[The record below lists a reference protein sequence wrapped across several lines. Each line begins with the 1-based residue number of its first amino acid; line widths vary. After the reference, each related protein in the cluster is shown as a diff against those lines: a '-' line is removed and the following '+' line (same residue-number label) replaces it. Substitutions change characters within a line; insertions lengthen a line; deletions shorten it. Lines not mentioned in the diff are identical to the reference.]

1 MHRDLIGARSYELEI
16 LEFFGPVAAHAQ
28 FLTGPIAMND
38 VILDLSGI
46 EKHYQNGDTVVRALD
61 GVSLKIHSGEFVAIM
76 GQSGSGKSTL
86 MNIIGCLDRPTSG
99 SYRVLGKEAAN
110 LSADELAAL
119 RRETFGFVFQ
129 RYNLLATATA
139 GENVEIPSVYAG
151 LPKQKRSQR
160 ANRLL
165 QRLGMADR
173 TDHRPAELSGGQQ
186 QRVAIARALVNDP
199 PVILADEPTGA
210 LDSKSG
216 DEVLVLL
223 KELHAEGRTIILITH
238 AETVAQHASRIVRIQ
253 DGQILEDSGV
263 VRKETSS
270 PVDTELNL
278 KSAVTL
284 AASIHEA
291 LVTAWR
297 SLRVNIFRTVLTLLG
312 IIIGVAAVVAMLAVG
327 EGSRQKVLD
336 RISSFGT
343 NLMLIRPGAAGIR
356 NAGDIVTLIPE
367 DAAAIRALPNIE
379 TALPER
385 SGRMTVRF
393 GNRDYQTSVQGTG
406 EDFPKARDWKV
417 ADGQFFNADDMK
429 QYAPVVVLGRT
440 VAKTLFPDGGE
451 VVGNYVLLKNVP
463 FLVIGVMS
471 EKGASPNGSDQDDV
485 IFTPINTGL
494 VRLFGKS
501 YLSSIT
507 IKVADAGDIVATQE
521 RVENLLRERHRTE
534 DFSVRNMASFL
545 QAAMETQDTFTLL
558 LGTVAA
564 ISLLVGGIGVMN
576 IMLVS
581 VVERTREIGIRMA
594 TGARMRDILLQF
606 NIEAAVVCAAGGL
619 LGILVGVA
627 AGMIL
632 RYSGMS
638 VIFSLTP
645 AVLAFACA
653 SATGLIFGYLPAR
666 KAARLDPVVA
676 LASE

>member
-1 MHRDLIGARSYELEI
+1 MNRKI
-16 LEFFGPVAAHAQ
+16 LELKEIH
-28 FLTGPIAMND
+28 
-38 VILDLSGI
+38 
-46 EKHYQNGDTVVRALD
+46 KHYQNGDATVRALD
-61 GVSLKIHSGEFVAIM
+61 GVSLTIHRGEFVAIM
-76 GQSGSGKSTL
+76 GQSGSGKTTL

-99 SYRVLGKEAAN
+99 SYLVLGKEAAH
-110 LSADELAAL
+110 LSPDELAAL

-160 ANRLL
+160 ARGLL
-165 QRLGMADR
+165 QRVGLGDR

-216 DEVLVLL
+216 EEVLTWL
-223 KELHAEGRTIILITH
+223 KQLHGEGRTIILITH
-238 AETVAQHASRIVRIQ
+238 AENVAQHASRIVRIQ
-253 DGQILEDSGV
+253 DGRIFEDSGFSD
-263 VRKETSS
+263 KGTAKT
-270 PVDTELNL
+270 TEDDNRDQTNG
-278 KSAVTL
+278 VTL
-284 AASIHEA
+284 SASLQAA

-297 SLRVNIFRTVLTLLG
+297 SLQVNLFRTILTLLG

-336 RISSFGT
+336 RISAFGT

-356 NAGDIVTLIPE
+356 NTGDIITLVPE
-367 DAAAIRALPNIE
+367 DAAAIKALPNVE

-385 SGRMTVRF
+385 SGRMTVRY
-393 GNRDYQTSVQGTG
+393 GSIDYQTTAQGTG
-406 EDFPKARDWKV
+406 EDFPSARDWKV
-417 ADGQFFNADDMK
+417 AEGQFFNADDMK
-429 QYAPVVVLGRT
+429 AYAPVVVLGRT
-440 VAKTLFPDGGE
+440 VAKTLFPDGGSP
-451 VVGNYVLLKNVP
+451 VGKYVLLKNVP
-463 FLVIGVMS
+463 FQVIGVMT

-485 IFTPINTGL
+485 IFVPINTGMI
-494 VRLFGKS
+494 RLFGKN

-507 IKVADAGDIVATQE
+507 IKVIDASDIDATQA
-521 RVENLLRERHRTE
+521 RVETLLKARHRTE
-534 DFSVRNMASFL
+534 DFSVRNMASIL

-606 NIEAAVVCAAGGL
+606 NIEAAVVCAAGGV
-619 LGILVGVA
+619 LGILVGII
-627 AGMIL
+627 AGLVL
-632 RYSGMS
+632 RYSGMT
-638 VIFSLTP
+638 VIFSATP

-666 KAARLDPVVA
+666 KAARLDPVIA

>member
-1 MHRDLIGARSYELEI
+1 MSALI
-16 LEFFGPVAAHAQ
+16 LE
-28 FLTGPIAMND
+28 LTD
-38 VILDLSGI
+38 VH
-46 EKHYQNGDTVVRALD
+46 KHYQNGDTTVRALD
-61 GVSLKIHSGEFVAIM
+61 GVSLSIERGEFVAIM

-110 LSADELAAL
+110 LSPDELAAL

-151 LPKQKRSQR
+151 LAKHKRTER
-160 ANRLL
+160 AVKLL
-165 QRLGMADR
+165 ERLGLGDR

-210 LDSKSG
+210 LDSHSG
-216 DEVLVLL
+216 DEVLALL
-223 KELHAEGRTIILITH
+223 KQLHAEGRTIILITH
-238 AETVAQHASRIVRIQ
+238 AENVAQHAGRIVRIQ
-253 DGQILEDSGV
+253 DGRILEDSG
-263 VRKETSS
+263 RMNEQAGSTA
-270 PVDTELNL
+270 VDDRELRQGV
-278 KSAVTL
+278 SL
-284 AASIHEA
+284 AASMQEA

-297 SLRVNIFRTVLTLLG
+297 SLRVNLFRTVLTLLG

-356 NAGDIVTLIPE
+356 NTGDIATLVPD
-367 DAAAIRALPNIE
+367 DAAAIKALPNIE
-379 TALPER
+379 AALPER
-385 SGRMTVRF
+385 SGRATVRL
-393 GNRDYQTSVQGTG
+393 GNIDYQTSVQGTG
-406 EDFPKARDWKV
+406 EDFPSARDWPV
-417 ADGQFFNADDMK
+417 GEGQFFNSDDAK
-429 QYAPVVVLGRT
+429 HYAAVVVLGRT
-440 VAKTLFPDGGE
+440 VAKTMFPNGDSP
-451 VVGNYVLLKNVP
+451 VGKYVLLKNVP
-463 FLVIGVMS
+463 FLVTGVMT
-471 EKGASPNGSDQDDV
+471 EKGASPNGTDQDDV
-485 IFTPINTGL
+485 IFVPITTGL
-494 VRLFGKS
+494 VRLFGKN

-507 IKVADAGDIVATQE
+507 IKVKDATAIEATQQT
-521 RVENLLRERHRTE
+521 VENLLRERHKTE

-606 NIEAAVVCAAGGL
+606 NIEAAVVCAAGGI
-619 LGILVGVA
+619 LGILIGIA

-632 RYSGMS
+632 RYSGMA
-638 VIFSLTP
+638 VIFSITP

-666 KAARLDPVVA
+666 KAAQLDPVIA

>member
-1 MHRDLIGARSYELEI
+1 MSTTI
-16 LEFFGPVAAHAQ
+16 LE
-28 FLTGPIAMND
+28 LTDIQ
-38 VILDLSGI
+38 
-46 EKHYQNGDTVVRALD
+46 KHYKNGDTVVRALD
-61 GVSLKIHSGEFVAIM
+61 GVSLTIKRGEFVAIM

-110 LSADELAAL
+110 LSPDELAAL

-129 RYNLLATATA
+129 KYNLLATATA

-151 LPKQKRSQR
+151 LAKHKRTER
-160 ANRLL
+160 AVSLL
-165 QRLGMADR
+165 RRLGLADR

-210 LDSKSG
+210 LDSRSG
-216 DEVLVLL
+216 DEVLALL
-223 KELHAEGRTIILITH
+223 KQLHAEGRTIILITH
-238 AETVAQHASRIVRIQ
+238 AENVAQNASRIVRIQ
-253 DGQILEDSGV
+253 DGLILDDSGV
-263 VRKETSS
+263 TA
-270 PVDTELNL
+270 DQA
-278 KSAVTL
+278 SASVAHENHDVTPGVSL
-284 AASIHEA
+284 AASMQEA

-297 SLRVNIFRTVLTLLG
+297 SLRVNLFRTVLTLLG

-356 NAGDIVTLIPE
+356 NAGDIATLVPD
-367 DAAAIRALPNIE
+367 DAAAIKALPNIE
-379 TALPER
+379 AVLPER
-385 SGRMTVRF
+385 NGRSTVRY
-393 GNRDYQTSVQGTG
+393 GNIDYQTSVQGTG
-406 EDFPKARDWKV
+406 EDFPSARDWPV
-417 ADGQFFNADDMK
+417 AEGQFFNTEDMK
-429 QYAPVVVLGRT
+429 DYAAVIVLGKT
-440 VAKTLFPDGGE
+440 VAGTLFPNGDSP
-451 VVGNYVLLKNVP
+451 VGKYVLMRNVP
-463 FLVIGVMS
+463 FLVIGVMT
-471 EKGASPNGSDQDDV
+471 EKGASPFGSDQDDV
-485 IFTPINTGL
+485 IFVPVTTGL
-494 VRLFGKS
+494 VRLFGKN

-507 IKVADAGDIVATQE
+507 VKVQDTTDIEATQE
-521 RVENLLRERHRTE
+521 SVQNLLIARHKTE
-534 DFSVRNMASFL
+534 DFSVRNMASYL

-606 NIEAAVVCAAGGL
+606 NIEAAVVCAAGGM
-619 LGILVGVA
+619 LGILVGVG
-627 AGMIL
+627 AGLVL
-632 RYSGMS
+632 RYTGMS
-638 VIFSLTP
+638 VIFSVTP
-645 AVLAFACA
+645 AVLAFVCA

-666 KAARLDPVVA
+666 KAAQLDPVVA

>member
-1 MHRDLIGARSYELEI
+1 MSATVLEL
-16 LEFFGPVAAHAQ
+16 A
-28 FLTGPIAMND
+28 D
-38 VILDLSGI
+38 VQ
-46 EKHYQNGDTVVRALD
+46 KHYHNGDATVRALD
-61 GVSLKIHSGEFVAIM
+61 GVTLNVARGEFVAIM

-99 SYRVLGKEAAN
+99 SYRVLGKEAAH
-110 LSADELAAL
+110 LSPDELAAL

-151 LPKQKRSQR
+151 LSKHKRAAHAR
-160 ANRLL
+160 NLL
-165 QRLGMADR
+165 QRLGLGDR

-216 DEVLVLL
+216 EEVLALL
-223 KELHAEGRTIILITH
+223 TKLHAEGRTIILITH
-238 AETVAQHASRIVRIQ
+238 AENVAKHASRIVQIQ
-253 DGQILEDSGV
+253 DGRIIEDSGLAPPAGAQ
-263 VRKETSS
+263 SS
-270 PVDTELNL
+270 DSDPRDYADGARLT
-278 KSAVTL
+278 
-284 AASIHEA
+284 ASLQEA

-297 SLRVNIFRTVLTLLG
+297 SLRVNLFRTVLTLLG
-312 IIIGVAAVVAMLAVG
+312 IIIGVAAVIAMLAVG

-356 NAGDIVTLIPE
+356 NAGDIVTLVPD
-367 DAAAIRALPNIE
+367 DAAAIKELPNVE

-393 GNRDYQTSVQGTG
+393 GNIDYQTMVQGTG
-406 EDFPKARDWKV
+406 EDFPSARDWKV
-417 ADGQFFNADDMK
+417 AEGQFFNADDMK

-440 VAKTLFPDGGE
+440 VAKTLFPGGGSP
-451 VVGNYVLLKNVP
+451 VGNYVLLKNVP
-463 FLVIGVMS
+463 FLVIGVMT
-471 EKGASPNGSDQDDV
+471 EKGASPGGSDQDDV
-485 IFTPINTGL
+485 IFAPINTAMI
-494 VRLFGKS
+494 RLFGKN

-507 IKVADAGDIVATQE
+507 IKVADASDIDATQE
-521 RVENLLRERHRTE
+521 RVETLLKARHRTE
-534 DFSVRNMASFL
+534 DFSVRNMASIL

-558 LGTVAA
+558 LGTVVA

-606 NIEAAVVCAAGGL
+606 NIEAAVVCAAGGV
-619 LGILVGVA
+619 LGILIGVI
-627 AGMIL
+627 AGLVL
-632 RYSGMS
+632 RYSGMA
-638 VIFSLTP
+638 VIFSVAP

-666 KAARLDPVVA
+666 QAARLDPVVA

>member
-1 MHRDLIGARSYELEI
+1 MTATI
-16 LEFFGPVAAHAQ
+16 LE
-28 FLTGPIAMND
+28 LTDIH
-38 VILDLSGI
+38 
-46 EKHYQNGDTVVRALD
+46 KHYQNGDTTVRALD
-61 GVSLKIHSGEFVAIM
+61 GVSLSIKRGEFVAIM

-110 LSADELAAL
+110 LSPDELAAL
-119 RRETFGFVFQ
+119 RRETFGFIFQ

-139 GENVEIPSVYAG
+139 QENVAIPSVYAG
-151 LPKQKRSQR
+151 LPKHERTTH
-160 ANRLL
+160 ANELL
-165 QRLGMADR
+165 QRLGLGDR

-210 LDSKSG
+210 LDSHSG
-216 DEVLVLL
+216 DEVLGLL
-223 KELHAEGRTIILITH
+223 KQLHAEGRTIILITH
-238 AETVAQHASRIVRIQ
+238 AENVAQHAGRIVRIQ
-253 DGQILEDSGV
+253 DGRILEDSGAMNERAATTAAEDDHDLSKGV
-263 VRKETSS
+263 S
-270 PVDTELNL
+270 
-278 KSAVTL
+278 L
-284 AASIHEA
+284 AASMQEA

-297 SLRVNIFRTVLTLLG
+297 SLRVNLFRTVLTLLG

-356 NAGDIVTLIPE
+356 NTGDIATLVPD
-367 DAAAIRALPNIE
+367 DAAAIKALPNIE
-379 TALPER
+379 AALPER
-385 SGRMTVRF
+385 SGRATVRL
-393 GNRDYQTSVQGTG
+393 GNIDYQTSVQGTG
-406 EDFPKARDWKV
+406 EDFPSARDWPV
-417 ADGQFFNADDMK
+417 AEGQFFNTDDMK
-429 QYAPVVVLGRT
+429 HYAAVVVLGRT
-440 VAKTLFPDGGE
+440 VAKTMFPNGDSP
-451 VVGNYVLLKNVP
+451 VGKYVLLKNVP
-463 FLVIGVMS
+463 FLVTGVMT

-485 IFTPINTGL
+485 IFVPITTGL
-494 VRLFGKS
+494 VRLFGKN

-507 IKVADAGDIVATQE
+507 IKVKDSTDIEATQQS
-521 RVENLLRERHRTE
+521 VENLLRERHKTE

-606 NIEAAVVCAAGGL
+606 NIEAAVVCAAGGV
-619 LGILVGVA
+619 LGILIGMA

-638 VIFSLTP
+638 VIFSITP
-645 AVLAFACA
+645 ALLAFGCA

-666 KAARLDPVVA
+666 KAAQLDPVIA

>member
-1 MHRDLIGARSYELEI
+1 MNATI
-16 LEFFGPVAAHAQ
+16 LE
-28 FLTGPIAMND
+28 
-38 VILDLSGI
+38 LSGI
-46 EKHYQNGDTVVRALD
+46 EKHYKNGDTTVRALD
-61 GVSLKIHSGEFVAIM
+61 GVSLKIRRGEFVAIM

-86 MNIIGCLDRPTSG
+86 MNILGCLDRPTAG
-99 SYRVLGKEAAN
+99 SYKVLGREAAN
-110 LSADELAAL
+110 LEPDELASL

-129 RYNLLATATA
+129 KYNLLATASA

-151 LPKQKRSQR
+151 LPKRKRAER
-160 ANRLL
+160 AASLL
-165 QRLGMADR
+165 TRLGLGDR
-173 TDHRPAELSGGQQ
+173 TAHRPSELSGGQQ

-216 DEVLVLL
+216 DEVLALL
-223 KELHAEGRTIILITH
+223 TQLHAEGRTIILITH
-238 AETVAQHASRIVRIQ
+238 AENVARHAGRIVRIQ
-253 DGQILEDSGV
+253 DGRILEDTGSF
-263 VRKETSS
+263 T
-270 PVDTELNL
+270 DQATESVAANNRSFE
-278 KSAVTL
+278 SAVGL
-284 AASIHEA
+284 MASVHEA

-297 SLRVNIFRTVLTLLG
+297 SLGVNIFRTMLTLLG

-356 NAGDIVTLIPE
+356 NAGDIATLVPD
-367 DAAAIRALPNIE
+367 DAVAIKALPNIE
-379 TALPER
+379 TALAER
-385 SGRMTVRF
+385 SSRLTVRY
-393 GNRDYQTSVQGTG
+393 GNLDYQTSAQGTG
-406 EDFPKARDWKV
+406 QDFPSARDWPV
-417 ADGQFFNADDMK
+417 AEGQFFNTDDMK
-429 QYAPVVVLGRT
+429 QYAAVVVLGRT
-440 VAKTLFPDGGE
+440 VARTLFPDGASP
-451 VVGNYVLLKNVP
+451 VGKYILMRSVP
-463 FLVIGVMS
+463 FVVIGVMT

-485 IFTPINTGL
+485 VFVPISTGL
-494 VRLFGKS
+494 VRLFGKN

-507 IKVADAGDIVATQE
+507 IKVNDAADIDATQA
-521 RVENLLRERHRTE
+521 RVETLLKARHNAE

-594 TGARMRDILLQF
+594 TGARMRDIMLQF

-619 LGILVGVA
+619 LGILVGVI
-627 AGMIL
+627 AGLVL
-632 RYSGMS
+632 RYSGMTVVFS
-638 VIFSLTP
+638 VMP
-645 AVLAFACA
+645 AALAFACA

-666 KAARLDPVVA
+666 QAAQLDPVVA

>member
-1 MHRDLIGARSYELEI
+1 MKPTI
-16 LEFFGPVAAHAQ
+16 LE
-28 FLTGPIAMND
+28 
-38 VILDLSGI
+38 LSEI
-46 EKHYQNGDTVVRALD
+46 HKHYKNGDTTVRALD
-61 GVSLKIHSGEFVAIM
+61 GVTLRIRRGEFVAIM

-99 SYRVLGKEAAN
+99 SYRVLGREAAN
-110 LSADELAAL
+110 LSPDELAAL

-129 RYNLLATATA
+129 KYNLLATASA

-151 LPKQKRSQR
+151 LAKRQR
-160 ANRLL
+160 TARATSLL
-165 QRLGMADR
+165 GRLGLGDR
-173 TDHRPAELSGGQQ
+173 TDHRPSELSGGQQ

-210 LDSKSG
+210 LDSRSG
-216 DEVLVLL
+216 DEVLALL
-223 KELHAEGRTIILITH
+223 KQLHAEGRTIILITH
-238 AETVAQHASRIVRIQ
+238 AENVAAHASRIVRIQ
-253 DGQILEDSGV
+253 DGRIFEDTGADGDDAAASAHEACDLFAGV
-263 VRKETSS
+263 G
-270 PVDTELNL
+270 
-278 KSAVTL
+278 L
-284 AASIHEA
+284 AASVQEA

-297 SLRVNIFRTVLTLLG
+297 SLRVNLFRTVLTLLG

-336 RISSFGT
+336 RITSFGT

-356 NAGDIVTLIPE
+356 NAGDIATLVPA
-367 DAAAIRALPNIE
+367 DAAAIKALPNIE
-379 TALPER
+379 AALPER
-385 SGRMTVRF
+385 NGRMTVRF
-393 GNRDYQTSVQGTG
+393 GSIDYQTSVQGTG
-406 EDFPKARDWKV
+406 EDFPKARDWQV
-417 ADGQFFNADDMK
+417 AEGQFFNTDDMK
-429 QYAPVVVLGRT
+429 HYAAVVVLGKT
-440 VAKTLFPDGGE
+440 VARTLFPNGDSP
-451 VVGNYVLLKNVP
+451 VGKYILMRNVP
-463 FLVIGVMS
+463 FVVIGVMT

-485 IFTPINTGL
+485 IFVPINTGL
-494 VRLFGKS
+494 VRLFGKN

-507 IKVADAGDIVATQE
+507 VKVKDATDIAATQE
-521 RVENLLRERHRTE
+521 SVEALLRARHNTE

-606 NIEAAVVCAAGGL
+606 NIEAAVVCAAGGI
-619 LGILVGVA
+619 LGILVGIG
-627 AGMIL
+627 AGLVL
-632 RYSGMS
+632 RYTGMS
-638 VIFSLTP
+638 VIFSVTP
-645 AVLAFACA
+645 AVLAFVCA

-666 KAARLDPVVA
+666 KAAQLDPVVA

>member
-1 MHRDLIGARSYELEI
+1 VNETI
-16 LEFFGPVAAHAQ
+16 LELV
-28 FLTGPIAMND
+28 D
-38 VILDLSGI
+38 V
-46 EKHYQNGDTVVRALD
+46 EKHYKNGNTTVRALD
-61 GVSLKIHSGEFVAIM
+61 GVSLKIRRGEFVAIM

-86 MNIIGCLDRPTSG
+86 MNILGCLDRPTAG
-99 SYRVLGKEAAN
+99 SYKVLGREAAN
-110 LSADELAAL
+110 LEPDELASL

-129 RYNLLATATA
+129 KYNLLATATA

-151 LPKQKRSQR
+151 LPKRKRAER
-160 ANRLL
+160 AASLL
-165 QRLGMADR
+165 ARLGLGDR
-173 TDHRPAELSGGQQ
+173 TSHRPSELSGGQQ

-216 DEVLVLL
+216 DEVLALL
-223 KELHAEGRTIILITH
+223 KQLHAEGRTIILITH
-238 AETVAQHASRIVRIQ
+238 AENVARHAGRIVRIQ
-253 DGQILEDSGV
+253 DGRILEDTGTFS
-263 VRKETSS
+263 
-270 PVDTELNL
+270 DDATESVAANHRSFE
-278 KSAVTL
+278 SAVGL
-284 AASIHEA
+284 MASVQEA

-297 SLRVNIFRTVLTLLG
+297 SLRVNIFRTMLTLLG

-356 NAGDIVTLIPE
+356 NAGDIATLVPD
-367 DAAAIRALPNIE
+367 DAAAIKALPNIE
-379 TALPER
+379 TALAER
-385 SGRMTVRF
+385 SSRLTVRY
-393 GNRDYQTSVQGTG
+393 GNLDYQTSAQGTG
-406 EDFPKARDWKV
+406 EDFTSARDWPV
-417 ADGQFFNADDMK
+417 AEGQFFNADDMK
-429 QYAPVVVLGRT
+429 HYAAVVVLGRT
-440 VAKTLFPDGGE
+440 VARTLFPDGDSP
-451 VVGNYVLLKNVP
+451 VGKYVLMRSVP
-463 FLVIGVMS
+463 FVVIGVMT

-485 IFTPINTGL
+485 VFVPISTGL
-494 VRLFGKS
+494 VRIFGKN

-507 IKVADAGDIVATQE
+507 IKVDDAADIDATQA
-521 RVENLLRERHRTE
+521 RVEALLKARHNAE

-594 TGARMRDILLQF
+594 TGARMRDIMLQF
-606 NIEAAVVCAAGGL
+606 NIEAAVVCATGGI
-619 LGILVGVA
+619 LGILVGVI
-627 AGMIL
+627 AGLIL
-632 RYSGMS
+632 RYSGMT
-638 VIFSLTP
+638 VIFSVTP
-645 AVLAFACA
+645 ALLAFGCA

-666 KAARLDPVVA
+666 QAARLDPVVA

>member
-1 MHRDLIGARSYELEI
+1 MKGKI
-16 LEFFGPVAAHAQ
+16 LELKAVH
-28 FLTGPIAMND
+28 
-38 VILDLSGI
+38 
-46 EKHYQNGDTVVRALD
+46 KHYQNGDSTVRALD
-61 GVSLKIHSGEFVAIM
+61 GVSLTVDRGEFVAIM

-99 SYRVLGKEAAN
+99 SYLVLGKEAAH
-110 LSADELAAL
+110 LSPDELAAL

-151 LPKQKRSQR
+151 LPKQKRAQR
-160 ANRLL
+160 AGGLL
-165 QRLGMADR
+165 QRLGLGDR

-216 DEVLVLL
+216 EEVLALL
-223 KELHAEGRTIILITH
+223 KQLHAEGRTIILITH
-238 AETVAQHASRIVRIQ
+238 AENVARHASRIVQIEDGRII
-253 DGQILEDSGV
+253 DDNGV
-263 VRKETSS
+263 PAKETA
-270 PVDTELNL
+270 VA
-278 KSAVTL
+278 SAEENRRTAGGVSF
-284 AASIHEA
+284 AASLQEA

-297 SLRVNIFRTVLTLLG
+297 SLRVNLFRTVLTLLG
-312 IIIGVAAVVAMLAVG
+312 IIIGVAAVIAMLAVG

-336 RISSFGT
+336 RISAFGT
-343 NLMLIRPGAAGIR
+343 NLMLVRPGAAGIR
-356 NAGDIVTLIPE
+356 NAGDIITLVPE
-367 DAAAIRALPNIE
+367 DAAAIKALPNIE

-385 SGRMTVRF
+385 SGRMTVRY

-406 EDFPKARDWKV
+406 EDFPSARDWKV
-417 ADGQFFNADDMK
+417 AEGQFFNTDDMK
-429 QYAPVVVLGRT
+429 LYAPVVVLGRT
-440 VAKTLFPDGGE
+440 VAKTLFPDDGSPIGK
-451 VVGNYVLLKNVP
+451 YVLLRNVP
-463 FLVIGVMS
+463 FLVIGVMT

-485 IFTPINTGL
+485 IFVPINTGL
-494 VRLFGKS
+494 IRIFGKT

-507 IKVADAGDIVATQE
+507 IKVADASDIAATQE
-521 RVENLLRERHRTE
+521 RVETLLKTRHRTE
-534 DFSVRNMASFL
+534 DFSVRNMASVL

-606 NIEAAVVCAAGGL
+606 NIEAAVVCAAGGV
-619 LGILVGVA
+619 LGILVGIVA
-627 AGMIL
+627 GLVL
-632 RYSGMS
+632 RYSGMA
-638 VIFSLTP
+638 VIFSVTP

-666 KAARLDPVVA
+666 KAAQLDPVIA

>member
-1 MHRDLIGARSYELEI
+1 MKTPI
-16 LEFFGPVAAHAQ
+16 LE
-28 FLTGPIAMND
+28 LND
-38 VILDLSGI
+38 IH
-46 EKHYQNGDTVVRALD
+46 KHYTNGDTTVRALD
-61 GVSLKIHSGEFVAIM
+61 GVSLTIHRGEFVAIM

-99 SYRVLGKEAAN
+99 SYRVLGKEAAH
-110 LSADELAAL
+110 LSPDELAAL

-151 LPKQKRSQR
+151 LSKQRRVQR
-160 ANRLL
+160 ASGLL
-165 QRLGMADR
+165 RRLGLGDR

-216 DEVLVLL
+216 EEVLALF

-238 AETVAQHASRIVRIQ
+238 AENVARHASRIVRIQ
-253 DGQILEDSGV
+253 DGQIFEDSGV
-263 VRKETSS
+263 AGKLTS
-270 PVDTELNL
+270 E
-278 KSAVTL
+278 
-284 AASIHEA
+284 SIHDANRDLSGVSLSVSLQEA

-297 SLRVNIFRTVLTLLG
+297 SLHVNIFRTVLTLLG

-327 EGSRQKVLD
+327 EGSRQKVMD
-336 RISSFGT
+336 RISAFGT

-356 NAGDIVTLIPE
+356 NTGDIITLVPE
-367 DAAAIRALPNIE
+367 DAAAIKTLPNIE
-379 TALPER
+379 AALPER
-385 SGRMTVRF
+385 SSRMTVRY
-393 GNRDYQTSVQGTG
+393 GNIDYQTSVQGTG
-406 EDFPKARDWKV
+406 EDLPSARDWKV
-417 ADGQFFNADDMK
+417 AEGQFFHTDDLK
-429 QYAPVVVLGRT
+429 AYAPVVVLGPT
-440 VAKTLFPDGGE
+440 VAKTLFPDGGSP
-451 VVGNYVLLKNVP
+451 VGKYVLLRNVP
-463 FLVIGVMS
+463 FLVVGVMT
-471 EKGASPNGSDQDDV
+471 EKGASPNGGDQDDV
-485 IFTPINTGL
+485 IFVPINTGL

-507 IKVADAGDIVATQE
+507 VKVADTTDIDATQASIE
-521 RVENLLRERHRTE
+521 ALLRTRHRTE
-534 DFSVRNMASFL
+534 DFSVRNMASIL

-594 TGARMRDILLQF
+594 TGARTRDILLQF
-606 NIEAAVVCAAGGL
+606 NIEAAVVCAAGGV
-619 LGILVGVA
+619 LGIVVGVV
-627 AGMIL
+627 AGMVL
-632 RYSGMS
+632 RYSGMT
-638 VIFSLTP
+638 VIFSVTP

-666 KAARLDPVVA
+666 KAARLDPVIA

>member
-1 MHRDLIGARSYELEI
+1 MSATI
-16 LEFFGPVAAHAQ
+16 LE
-28 FLTGPIAMND
+28 LTDIH
-38 VILDLSGI
+38 
-46 EKHYQNGDTVVRALD
+46 KHYQNGDTTVRALD
-61 GVSLKIHSGEFVAIM
+61 GVSLSIKSGEFVAIM

-110 LSADELAAL
+110 LSPDELAAL

-151 LPKQKRSQR
+151 LAKHKRMER
-160 ANRLL
+160 AVKLL
-165 QRLGMADR
+165 ERLGLGDR

-210 LDSKSG
+210 LDSHSG
-216 DEVLVLL
+216 DEVLALL
-223 KELHAEGRTIILITH
+223 KQLHAEGRTIILITH
-238 AETVAQHASRIVRIQ
+238 AENVAQHASRIVRIQ
-253 DGQILEDSGV
+253 DGRILEDNGAANERAAATAVNDRDLSKGV
-263 VRKETSS
+263 S
-270 PVDTELNL
+270 
-278 KSAVTL
+278 L
-284 AASIHEA
+284 AASMQEA

-297 SLRVNIFRTVLTLLG
+297 SLRVNLFRTVLTLLG

-356 NAGDIVTLIPE
+356 NTGDIATLVPD
-367 DAAAIRALPNIE
+367 DAAAIKTLPNIE
-379 TALPER
+379 AALPER
-385 SGRMTVRF
+385 SGRATVRL
-393 GNRDYQTSVQGTG
+393 GNIDYQTSVQGTG
-406 EDFPKARDWKV
+406 EDFPSARDWPV
-417 ADGQFFNADDMK
+417 AEGQFFNTDDMK
-429 QYAPVVVLGRT
+429 HYAAVVVLGRT
-440 VAKTLFPDGGE
+440 VAKTMFPNGDSP
-451 VVGNYVLLKNVP
+451 VGKYVLLKNVP
-463 FLVIGVMS
+463 FLVTGVMT

-485 IFTPINTGL
+485 IFVPITTGL
-494 VRLFGKS
+494 VRLFGKN

-507 IKVADAGDIVATQE
+507 IKVKDAADIEATQQS
-521 RVENLLRERHRTE
+521 VENLLRDRHKTE

-606 NIEAAVVCAAGGL
+606 NIEAAVVCAAGGI
-619 LGILVGVA
+619 LGILIGMA
-627 AGMIL
+627 AGMVL
-632 RYSGMS
+632 RYSGMA
-638 VIFSLTP
+638 VIFSITP

-666 KAARLDPVVA
+666 KAAQLDPVVA

>member
-1 MHRDLIGARSYELEI
+1 MD
-16 LEFFGPVAAHAQ
+16 
-28 FLTGPIAMND
+28 
-38 VILDLSGI
+38 
-46 EKHYQNGDTVVRALD
+46 
-61 GVSLKIHSGEFVAIM
+61 
-76 GQSGSGKSTL
+76 
-86 MNIIGCLDRPTSG
+86 
-99 SYRVLGKEAAN
+99 KEAAH
-110 LSADELAAL
+110 LSPDELAAL

-129 RYNLLATATA
+129 RYNLLTTATA
-139 GENVEIPSVYAG
+139 EENVEIPSVYAG
-151 LPKQKRSQR
+151 LPKQTRVQR
-160 ANRLL
+160 ALNLL
-165 QRLGMADR
+165 RRLGLDDR

-216 DEVLVLL
+216 EEVLDLL
-223 KELHAEGRTIILITH
+223 KKLHAEGRTIILITH
-238 AETVAQHASRIVRIQ
+238 AENIAQVANRIVRLQ
-253 DGQILEDSGV
+253 DGRIIEDSGV
-263 VRKETSS
+263 AEQSDGPLSAGADRDLAKGVTFVSS
-270 PVDTELNL
+270 LQ
-278 KSAVTL
+278 
-284 AASIHEA
+284 EA

-297 SLRVNIFRTVLTLLG
+297 SLRVNLFRTSLTLLG

-356 NAGDIVTLIPE
+356 NAGDIATLVPD
-367 DAAAIRALPNIE
+367 DAAAIRTLPNIE
-379 TALPER
+379 TVLPER
-385 SGRMTVRF
+385 NGRATARY
-393 GNRDYQTSVQGTG
+393 GNIDYQTSIQGTG
-406 EDFPKARDWKV
+406 EDFPAARDWPV
-417 ADGQFFNADDMK
+417 AEGQFFNADDMNH
-429 QYAPVVVLGRT
+429 YSAVVVLGKT
-440 VAKTLFPDGGE
+440 VAMTLFPNGDSPIGK
-451 VVGNYVLLKNVP
+451 YVLMRNVP

-471 EKGASPNGSDQDDV
+471 EKGASPFGSDQDDV
-485 IFTPINTGL
+485 IFVPITTGL
-494 VRLFGKS
+494 VRVFGKN

-507 IKVADAGDIVATQE
+507 VKVSDTADIEATQT
-521 RVENLLRERHRTE
+521 RVENLLKARHKTE
-534 DFSVRNMASFL
+534 DFSVRNMASYL

-619 LGILVGVA
+619 LGVLVGVF
-627 AGMIL
+627 AGLVL

-638 VIFSLTP
+638 VIFSITP
-645 AVLAFACA
+645 ALLAFGCA
-653 SATGLIFGYLPAR
+653 SATGLFFGYLPAR
-666 KAARLDPVVA
+666 KAALLDPVIA

>member
-1 MHRDLIGARSYELEI
+1 MKTPI
-16 LEFFGPVAAHAQ
+16 LE
-28 FLTGPIAMND
+28 LND
-38 VILDLSGI
+38 IH
-46 EKHYQNGDTVVRALD
+46 KHYTNGDTTVRALD
-61 GVSLKIHSGEFVAIM
+61 GVSLAIHRGEFVAIM

-99 SYRVLGKEAAN
+99 SYLVLGKEAAH

-151 LPKQKRSQR
+151 LSKPKRVQR
-160 ANRLL
+160 ANGLL
-165 QRLGMADR
+165 QRLGLGDR

-216 DEVLVLL
+216 EEVLALL

-238 AETVAQHASRIVRIQ
+238 AENVARHASRIVRIQ
-253 DGQILEDSGV
+253 DGQIFEDSGV
-263 VRKETSS
+263 AEKLTSETIQGANRNSS
-270 PVDTELNL
+270 GVSL
-278 KSAVTL
+278 SASL
-284 AASIHEA
+284 QEA

-297 SLRVNIFRTVLTLLG
+297 SLHVNLFRTILTLLG

-327 EGSRQKVLD
+327 EGSRQKVMD
-336 RISSFGT
+336 RISAFGT

-356 NAGDIVTLIPE
+356 NTGDIITLVPE
-367 DAAAIRALPNIE
+367 DAAAIKTLPNIE
-379 TALPER
+379 AALPER
-385 SGRMTVRF
+385 SSRMTVRY
-393 GNRDYQTSVQGTG
+393 GNIDYQTSVLGTG
-406 EDFPKARDWKV
+406 EDFPSARDWKV
-417 ADGQFFNADDMK
+417 AEGQFFHADDIK
-429 QYAPVVVLGRT
+429 AYAPVVVLGRT
-440 VAKTLFPDGGE
+440 VARTLFPDGRSP
-451 VVGNYVLLKNVP
+451 VGKYVLLRNVP
-463 FLVIGVMS
+463 FLVIGIMS
-471 EKGASPNGSDQDDV
+471 EKGASPNGNDQDDV
-485 IFTPINTGL
+485 IFVPINTGL

-507 IKVADAGDIVATQE
+507 VKVADTTDIDATQASIE
-521 RVENLLRERHRTE
+521 ALLKARHRAE
-534 DFSVRNMASFL
+534 DFSVRNMASIL

-606 NIEAAVVCAAGGL
+606 NIEAAVVCAAGGV
-619 LGILVGVA
+619 LGILVGGV
-627 AGMIL
+627 AGMVL
-632 RYSGMS
+632 RYTGMT
-638 VIFSLTP
+638 VIFSVTP

>member
-1 MHRDLIGARSYELEI
+1 MNATI
-16 LEFFGPVAAHAQ
+16 LE
-28 FLTGPIAMND
+28 
-38 VILDLSGI
+38 LSGI
-46 EKHYQNGDTVVRALD
+46 EKHYKNGDTTVRALD
-61 GVSLKIHSGEFVAIM
+61 GVSLKIRRGEFVAIM

-86 MNIIGCLDRPTSG
+86 MNILGCLDRPTAG
-99 SYRVLGKEAAN
+99 SYKVFGREAAN
-110 LSADELAAL
+110 LEPDELASL

-129 RYNLLATATA
+129 KYNLLATASA

-151 LPKQKRSQR
+151 LPKHKRAER
-160 ANRLL
+160 AANLL
-165 QRLGMADR
+165 ARLGLGDR
-173 TDHRPAELSGGQQ
+173 TAHRPAELSGGQQ
-186 QRVAIARALVNDP
+186 QRVAVARALVNDP

-216 DEVLVLL
+216 DEVLALL
-223 KELHAEGRTIILITH
+223 KQLHAEGRTIILITH
-238 AETVAQHASRIVRIQ
+238 AENVAQHAGRIVRIQ
-253 DGQILEDSGV
+253 DGRILEDTGSF
-263 VRKETSS
+263 SND
-270 PVDTELNL
+270 PTESVAANNRSFE
-278 KSAVTL
+278 SAVGL
-284 AASIHEA
+284 MASVQEA

-297 SLRVNIFRTVLTLLG
+297 SLHVNIFRTMLTLLG

-356 NAGDIVTLIPE
+356 NAGDIATLVPD
-367 DAAAIRALPNIE
+367 DAAAIKALPNVE
-379 TALPER
+379 TALAER
-385 SGRMTVRF
+385 SSRLTVRY
-393 GNRDYQTSVQGTG
+393 GNLDYQTSAQGTG
-406 EDFPKARDWKV
+406 EDFPAARDWPL
-417 ADGQFFNADDMK
+417 AEGQFFNADDMK
-429 QYAPVVVLGRT
+429 QYAAVVVLGRT
-440 VAKTLFPDGGE
+440 VARTLFPDGSSP
-451 VVGNYVLLKNVP
+451 VSKYILMRSVP
-463 FLVIGVMS
+463 FVVIGVMT

-485 IFTPINTGL
+485 VFVPISTGL
-494 VRLFGKS
+494 VRLFGKN

-507 IKVADAGDIVATQE
+507 IKVKDAADVDATQA
-521 RVENLLRERHRTE
+521 RVEALLKARHNAE

-606 NIEAAVVCAAGGL
+606 NIEAAVVCAAGGI
-619 LGILVGVA
+619 LGILVGVG
-627 AGMIL
+627 AGLVL

-638 VIFSLTP
+638 VIFSVTP

-666 KAARLDPVVA
+666 KAAQLDPVIA

>member
-1 MHRDLIGARSYELEI
+1 MNTI
-16 LEFFGPVAAHAQ
+16 LE
-28 FLTGPIAMND
+28 LTDIK
-38 VILDLSGI
+38 
-46 EKHYQNGDTVVRALD
+46 KHYANGDTVVRALD
-61 GVSLKIHSGEFVAIM
+61 GVSLKIERGEFVAIM

-99 SYRVLGKEAAN
+99 SYRVLGKEAAH
-110 LSADELAAL
+110 LSPDELAAL

-129 RYNLLATATA
+129 KYNLLATATA

-151 LPKQKRSQR
+151 LAKHKRAER
-160 ANRLL
+160 AVGLL
-165 QRLGMADR
+165 RRLGLGDR
-173 TDHRPAELSGGQQ
+173 TDHRPSELSGGQQ

-210 LDSKSG
+210 LDSRSG
-216 DEVLVLL
+216 EEVLALL
-223 KELHAEGRTIILITH
+223 NQLHAEGRTIVLITH
-238 AETVAQHASRIVRIQ
+238 AENVAQRASRIVRIQ
-253 DGQILEDSGV
+253 DGRIVEDSGAA
-263 VRKETSS
+263 RGDQPQS
-270 PVDTELNL
+270 PRQDDYDL
-278 KSAVTL
+278 SRGVTL
-284 AASIHEA
+284 AASMQEA

-297 SLRVNIFRTVLTLLG
+297 SLRVNLFRTVLTLLG

-356 NAGDIVTLIPE
+356 NAGDIATLVPE
-367 DAAAIRALPNIE
+367 DAAAIKALPNIE
-379 TALPER
+379 AALPER

-393 GNRDYQTSVQGTG
+393 GSVDYQTSVQGTG
-406 EDFPKARDWKV
+406 EDFPKARDWPV
-417 ADGQFFNADDMK
+417 AEGQFFNADDMK
-429 QYAPVVVLGRT
+429 QYAAVVVLGRT
-440 VAKTLFPDGGE
+440 VAKTLFPDGGSPI
-451 VVGNYVLLKNVP
+451 GRYVLMRNVP
-463 FLVIGVMS
+463 FLVIGVMT

-485 IFTPINTGL
+485 IFVPINTGL
-494 VRLFGKS
+494 VRLFGRS

-507 IKVADAGDIVATQE
+507 VKVKDSADIAATQE
-521 RVENLLRERHRTE
+521 SVEALLRARHKTE

-606 NIEAAVVCAAGGL
+606 NIEAAVVCAAGGM
-619 LGILVGVA
+619 LGILVGIG
-627 AGMIL
+627 AGLVL

-638 VIFSLTP
+638 VIFSVTP